1 MQIELSDKVQAALEK
16 RATAAGMSISSYA
29 NLIME
34 EQLLEDSQAGSRR
47 VKAIDTLIDHMKTS
61 TATSGRDGREWREFI
76 HEGHND

>member
-16 RATAAGMSISSYA
+16 KATDAGMSVSSYA

-34 EQLLEDSQAGSRR
+34 EQLLEDSQAAARR
-47 VKAIDTLIDHMKTS
+47 AKAIDALIEHMKTS
-61 TATSGRDGREWREFI
+61 TATSGRNGREWREFI